1 MDDKYFKETTVRIFN
16 LIRQY
21 PYANL
26 IISIRAILAFY
37 ELLQTLHV
45 LKSKDPVMS
54 SALITLPHRISNKSV
69 ISSEQIIKEIVKSFR
84 SNASTEQKNVVIPLS
99 SSKTVKILREL
110 DNLQD
115 MIYAMPYDIDLLD
128 PHWFKAIQESIFRVE
143 APTLFSYT
151 LNKDRKADFDTFLK
165 ILAEMQHKGLLQLES
180 DGLEL
185 TRLGCMVKYKN
196 VFDYVERIHP
206 NIFITDRNY
215 LSNSLDI
222 RKFHQGDSYKD
233 LNVRRTLRS
242 LIKKGKGADQVLKE
256 DLRVYNVSSK
266 KHCILVLAIDHS
278 WSMARCRKLQYAKDS
293 AAGLVFAVKKNRD
306 KIALISFSDEASV
319 LSRPT
324 NKYESLIR
332 HITSLRPEKETNIA
346 DVFLKAFT
354 LFSAS
359 GKNLLRHLILLTDGI
374 PTISGQ
380 EFTRNELENRIT
392 YEVRKMR
399 KMGITISVICIRDD
413 LEENDTSLAKRIA
426 YIGGGA
432 FSLVN
437 TQDLLNHI
445 LRDYSNVKLKET
457 S

>member
-45 LKSKDPVMS
+45 LRSKDPVMT
-54 SALITLPHRISNKSV
+54 SALITLPHRIRNKSV
-69 ISSEQIIKEIVKSFR
+69 ISSEQIIKEIVESFR
-84 SNASTEQKNVVIPLS
+84 SNLS
-99 SSKTVKILREL
+99 SGQKKTSISSLSPSKTVEILREL

-151 LNKDRKADFDTFLK
+151 LNKDRKADFDTFFK
-165 ILAEMQHKGLLQLES
+165 ILNDMQNKGLLQLES
-180 DGLEL
+180 EGIEL
-185 TRLGCMVKYKN
+185 TRLGSLVKYKN
-196 VFDYVERIHP
+196 VFSYVERIYP
-206 NIFITDRNY
+206 SIFITDRNF

-222 RKFHQGDSYKD
+222 RKYHRGDSYKD
-233 LNVRRTLRS
+233 INVRRTLRS

-256 DLRVYNVSSK
+256 DLRVDNVSSK
-266 KHCILVLAIDHS
+266 KHCVVVLAIDHS

-306 KIALISFSDEASV
+306 QIALISFSDEASV

-332 HITSLRPEKETNIA
+332 HITRLRPEKETNIA

-354 LFSAS
+354 LFSGS

-374 PTISGQ
+374 PTTSGQ
-380 EFTRNELENRIT
+380 EFTRNELENRIS

-399 KMGITISVICIRDD
+399 KMGITVSVICIRDD
-413 LEENDTSLAKRIA
+413 LEETDTSLAKRIA
-426 YIGGGA
+426 YMGGGV

-437 TQDLLNHI
+437 TQNLLNQV
-445 LRDYSNVKLKET
+445 LREYSNVKSKET
-457 S
+457 